1 MRSLGA
7 QILQADIDVNCE
19 CTSIRDLLSWA
30 CSFVGF
36 AELSDAQI
44 KVNWLS
50 YAVMYL
56 FFYPLQQ
63 LKLSLRY
70 LGHISWRILLYTRIP
85 LNLPNEVLESD
96 SSLLTQFLKCQ
107 TLRSVQ
113 VVYRIGYLLLFL
125 QILTHFVFF
134 YPELRVYPER
144 IMAEI

>member
-50 YAVMYL
+50 YAVIFIFL
-56 FFYPLQQ
+56 SSAAAEVVFALSWTH
-63 LKLSLRY
+63 KLENIVIHS
-70 LGHISWRILLYTRIP
+70 HSIEPS
-85 LNLPNEVLESD
+85 
-96 SSLLTQFLKCQ
+96 
-107 TLRSVQ
+107 
-113 VVYRIGYLLLFL
+113 
-125 QILTHFVFF
+125 
-134 YPELRVYPER
+134 ER
-144 IMAEI
+144 GP

>member
-7 QILQADIDVNCE
+7 QILQVDIDVNCE

-30 CSFVGF
+30 FSFVGF

-50 YAVMYL
+50 YAVIYL

-85 LNLPNEVLESD
+85 LNLPNEVLDVIPEVSD
-96 SSLLTQFLKCQ
+96 S
-107 TLRSVQ
+107 
-113 VVYRIGYLLLFL
+113 RISASCL
-125 QILTHFVFF
+125 QDWLSSAFFFNFDTFCFF